1 MNLLQLL
8 KIIPVLFEIIK
19 SIEAAL
25 PEGGKGKEKLQLVRA
40 FVENIFG
47 DISEIWPNLE
57 KIIATIVTF
66 LNTTGVFKKS

>member
-1 MNLLQLL
+1 MTLIQLL

-19 SIEAAL
+19 AIEAAL

-47 DISEIWPNLE
+47 DVAEVWPNLE
-57 KIIATIVTF
+57 KIITTIVTF

>member
-57 KIIATIVTF
+57 KIIATIVAF